1 MVSHYSGFRN
11 VGLSPPKSSNMEFF
25 IINLPI
31 RGQSPY
37 GFLQKL
43 SSERDSLQVRTLRSN
58 FTVVALKMGLQPLKS
73 PKLVIFAL
81 KFAPKGGGYILLSD
95 FYKILHGGSSP
106 IGPHNH
112 ANFYHCRIKMRAY
125 GPQNRQ
131 KCYFFVKICP

>member
-81 KFAPKGGGYILLSD
+81 KFAPKGGVYPL
-95 FYKILHGGSSP
+95 K
-106 IGPHNH
+106 
-112 ANFYHCRIKMRAY
+112 
-125 GPQNRQ
+125 
-131 KCYFFVKICP
+131 